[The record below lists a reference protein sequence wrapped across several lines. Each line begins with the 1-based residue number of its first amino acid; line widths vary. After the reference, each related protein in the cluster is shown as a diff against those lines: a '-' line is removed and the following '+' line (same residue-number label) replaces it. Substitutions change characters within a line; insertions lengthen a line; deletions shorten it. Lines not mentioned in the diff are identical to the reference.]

1 MTAEET
7 SVVKMFMALE
17 EWAAEDGCRR
27 TWSVF
32 RRRPATSNEAFGPPF
47 GCELRWA
54 RGQTTWRVEKSA
66 QTPMLAVVMA
76 LESAIATEIDR

>member
-17 EWAAEDGCRR
+17 VWANGQRR

-32 RRRPATSNEAFGPPF
+32 RRRPVTSDEAFGPHF
-47 GCELRWA
+47 GCELRWTVGTGA
-54 RGQTTWRVEKSA
+54 TWRVEKSA

-76 LESAIATEIDR
+76 LEAYMQVEEPQ

>member
-1 MTAEET
+1 MSAEET

-17 EWAAEDGCRR
+17 EWSAEDSHRR

-32 RRRPATSNEAFGPPF
+32 RQRPTTSDEAFGPHF
-47 GCELRWA
+47 GCELRWS
-54 RGQTTWRVEKSA
+54 RGQTIWRVGKSA

-76 LESAIATEIDR
+76 LEAAIAAETA

>member
-1 MTAEET
+1 MNAEET

-17 EWAAEDGCRR
+17 EWAGQQTRR

-32 RRRPATSNEAFGPPF
+32 RRRPIASHDAFGPQF

-54 RGQTTWRVEKSA
+54 TGAGSMWRVEKSA
-66 QTPMLAVVMA
+66 HTPMLAVVMA
-76 LESAIATEIDR
+76 LEAAIAAETS